1 MDSVPRPLAD
11 ATTLVH
17 KSEQE
22 DGDSPNSANDS
33 CCAQKND
40 AISSLKNLDS
50 RNFWGAKD
58 QI

>member
-33 CCAQKND
+33 CCAQKNRRHFFTEE
-40 AISSLKNLDS
+40 S
-50 RNFWGAKD
+50 RFSEFLGG
-58 QI
+58 